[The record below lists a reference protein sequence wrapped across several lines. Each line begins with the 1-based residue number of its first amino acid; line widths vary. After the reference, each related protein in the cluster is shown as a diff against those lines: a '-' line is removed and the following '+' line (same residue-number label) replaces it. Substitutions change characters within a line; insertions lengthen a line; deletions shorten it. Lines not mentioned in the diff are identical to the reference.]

1 MAHPMMRPSYT
12 IEEYLALEEAS
23 EIRHEYVDGEI
34 YAMEGETK
42 RHNRIAANILTRLH
56 AAASGTPCRVYMEG
70 VKLQVGR
77 KIYYPDLM
85 VACGPDNRDPRI
97 EDAPC
102 LVVEVISPSTESTD
116 RREKLAAYKWIE
128 TLRVYLI
135 VDQDRR
141 RVERHW
147 RADDGRWWTATY
159 DGAGQVPVPCPGT
172 GLTLDLDAIY
182 DGL

>member
-1 MAHPMMRPSYT
+1 MMRPSYT
-12 IEEYLALEEAS
+12 IDEYLALEEAS
-23 EIRHEYVDGEI
+23 EVKYEYIDGEI
-34 YAMEGETK
+34 YAMTGVTR
-42 RHNRIAANILTRLH
+42 RHNSIALGIATLLKS
-56 AAASGTPCRVYMEG
+56 AAGRGPCRVYISD

-77 KIYYPDLM
+77 KIYYPDVM
-85 VACGPDNRDPRI
+85 VACGPEGSDPRI

-102 LVVEVISPSTESTD
+102 LVVEVVSPSTESID

-128 TLRVYLI
+128 SLRVYLI
-135 VDQDRR
+135 VDQDQR

-147 RADDGRWWTATY
+147 RGDDGRWWTAAY
-159 DGAGQVPVPCPGT
+159 EGAGHVPVACPGT